1 MHIHIN
7 PKLMEIFLKKKHLK
21 KGNKIDFNEKLNFL
35 SIINSLTR

>member
-7 PKLMEIFLKKKHLK
+7 TKLMDISEKKHLK